1 MRCPII
7 YTPDGQVSA
16 HVAGADGYFGYAGTF
31 EWLGDRV
38 VHRTLV
44 GGEPGGLGR
53 TCSAAPIWRPAA
65 SLSAHFLTT
74 TDRFLAPSG
83 SGCPSV
89 RPQRRNV
96 DARHGAPAPRRPWQR
111 GLPLPGSGRR
121 SARCPAPLV
130 PPPQRGLGCRPGR
143 VPRCDRPRSR
153 HDRSGG
159 GAYGY
164 GPVRPALLEHSQP
177 DPLPYGAVPL
187 AHFAVSVALTR
198 VLAASEI
205 VPRLIVGHSLG
216 EYAALVCAGAFTLAE
231 GARLVCALND
241 AYRDVVG
248 RGGLVL
254 VDAGE
259 SDTEALLVGAGRTN
273 VAVAC
278 VNSPRQA
285 MVSGPT
291 EALDARSPSQAPP
304 FPGCGASPFPTR
316 PTTPRSSPFTTTSGV
331 GWQICARGTCASRST
346 RPGARPH
353 RQRRPDY
360 GPRRLLHQAV
370 RFTDALGRLT
380 PLDERLLVEAGVGDS
395 LSACVRA
402 ALPGARTVAPSL
414 TALGSPDTCS
424 PALITAAR

>member
-1 MRCPII
+1 MGWRRVRVRAGP
-7 YTPDGQVSA
+7 PGP
-16 HVAGADGYFGYAGTF
+16 AGAFPAGPAPVRSGAAGP
-31 EWLGDRV
+31 LRGLCRPHQGPRRLRDR
-38 VHRTLV
+38 
-44 GGEPGGLGR
+44 P
-53 TCSAAPIWRPAA
+53 
-65 SLSAHFLTT
+65 T
-74 TDRFLAPSG
+74 TDR
-83 SGCPSV
+83 
-89 RPQRRNV
+89 
-96 DARHGAPAPRRPWQR
+96 
-111 GLPLPGSGRR
+111 
-121 SARCPAPLV
+121 
-130 PPPQRGLGCRPGR
+130 
-143 VPRCDRPRSR
+143 
-153 HDRSGG
+153 
-159 GAYGY
+159 
-164 GPVRPALLEHSQP
+164 
-177 DPLPYGAVPL
+177 
-187 AHFAVSVALTR
+187 
-198 VLAASEI
+198 
-205 VPRLIVGHSLG
+205 GHSLG

-331 GWQICARGTCASRST
+331 GWQICARGTCASRAT

-360 GPRRLLHQAV
+360 GPRRLLHQA
-370 RFTDALGRLT
+370 R
-380 PLDERLLVEAGVGDS
+380 PLHRRPR
-395 LSACVRA
+395 SAHPARRA
-402 ALPGARTVAPSL
+402 AVGRGRGGRQSQCLRSRRTPRRSHRR
-414 TALGSPDTCS
+414 P
-424 PALITAAR
+424 PR